1 MNKHHKKVKHQQKK
15 KPATATR
22 NFTFPSNR
30 EGKILSA
37 ILVFCVPVLLYLQ
50 TVNFEFVNFDDD
62 TIITNNIT
70 FLDDIK
76 NASHAFLTDAFID
89 GDSHFYRPLQT
100 ISYMVDLQLQGKQD
114 TWMFHLTNILLL
126 GCIAYLLF
134 LILIKFK
141 IPRSLAILSTL
152 IYCAHPLF
160 ISNVAWIPARGDLQ
174 LMLFSQAAFLFFIE
188 FLRKKSLSFLLLSW
202 AVFTLA
208 LFSKE
213 TAAILP
219 IVFIIYYIIFKK
231 EKQFD
236 TKYVLLIFLYAI
248 SGIVWFWMRSKA
260 IGDFSTRNEVLGILS
275 KNGEVGI
282 LPFLL
287 NLQTIPESLT
297 NFFFPFDIDPLPN
310 FSMIKTIIGS
320 GIIMLLGFLLFKN
333 SGRPA
338 REKIFGISWFLLLLV
353 PTMLFKPFYFDYLHH
368 RFFLPLIGMLL
379 FVMLSFPKEWFQKS
393 RKKITW
399 IMLALVLIFSVS
411 TFVKS
416 RSYAD
421 PMTFYNSA
429 IDNNPKSD
437 FAYIHRGYLYQTQG
451 SYNKSINDFTRAIE
465 INPEYAEA
473 YNNRGIIYANR
484 DQYDKAIADYSK
496 ALKLKPNNVET
507 YNNRGLLYVN
517 KGLYT
522 KAIADFNKVI
532 ELKPDL
538 AEGYNNLGMAYG
550 NQGIDDKAIAGFTQA
565 IELKPDFAQA
575 HNNLGMAYI
584 VKGYQDKACVAFTK
598 AEKLGLKEAKN
609 NVARFCK

>member
-1 MNKHHKKVKHQQKK
+1 MKKHHKKAKYRPKK
-15 KPATATR
+15 KPTSATR
-22 NFTFPSNR
+22 YFTCPVGR
-30 EGKILSA
+30 EGLILSA
-37 ILVFCVPVLLYLQ
+37 LLVFCIPVLLYLQ
-50 TVNFEFVNFDDD
+50 TVNFKFVDFDDN

-70 FLDDIK
+70 FLNDLQ
-76 NASHAFLTDAFID
+76 NVSQAFTTDAFID

-100 ISYMVDLQLQGKQD
+100 ISYMVDLQLQGKHD

-126 GCIAYLLF
+126 GFIACLLF
-134 LILIKFK
+134 LILIIFK

-152 IYCAHPLF
+152 IYCAHPLI
-160 ISNVAWIPARGDLQ
+160 ISNVAWIPARGDLL
-174 LMLFSQAAFLFFIE
+174 LMLFSLAAFLFLIE
-188 FLRKKSLSFLLLSW
+188 FLKKKSLLFLLLSW
-202 AVFTLA
+202 AAFTLA

-219 IVFIIYYIIFKK
+219 VVFIIYYVTFQK
-231 EKQFD
+231 EKRFD
-236 TKYVLLIFLYAI
+236 NKYVLLIALYAG
-248 SGIVWFWMRSKA
+248 SGIAWFWIRSNA
-260 IGDFSTRNEVLGILS
+260 IGNFSNGNEVLDILS

-282 LPFLL
+282 IPFLL

-297 NFFFPFDIDPLPN
+297 NFFFPFDIDPIPN
-310 FSMIKTIIGS
+310 FSMIKTVIGS
-320 GIIMLLGFLLFKN
+320 GIILLLGFLLFKN

-338 REKIFGISWFLLLLV
+338 REKIFCISWFLLLLA
-353 PTMLFKPFYFDYLHH
+353 PTMLFKPYYFDYLHH

-379 FVMLSFPKEWFQKS
+379 FVMFSFREEWFLKS
-393 RKKITW
+393 KKTITW
-399 IMLALVLIFSVS
+399 VMLALFLILSVS

-437 FAYIHRGYLYQTQG
+437 FAYIHRGYLYQTHG
-451 SYNKSINDFTRAIE
+451 RINKSISDFTKAIE
-465 INPEYAEA
+465 INPDYAEA
-473 YNNRGIIYANR
+473 YNNRGIIYANQG
-484 DQYDKAIADYSK
+484 QYDKAIKDYSK

-522 KAIADFNKVI
+522 KAVADFNKVI

-550 NQGIDDKAIAGFTQA
+550 NQGFDDKAMAGFTQA
-565 IELKPDFAQA
+565 IALKPDFAQA

-584 VKGYQDKACVAFTK
+584 VKGYKNKACTEFTK
-598 AEKLGLKEAKN
+598 AANLGFKEAEN
-609 NVARFCK
+609 NVSRFCK